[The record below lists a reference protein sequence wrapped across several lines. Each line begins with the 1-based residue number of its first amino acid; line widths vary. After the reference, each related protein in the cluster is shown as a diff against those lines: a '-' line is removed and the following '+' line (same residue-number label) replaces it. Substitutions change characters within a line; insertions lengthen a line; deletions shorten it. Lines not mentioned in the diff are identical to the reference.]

1 MSQATITRDQVAPV
15 ALPAQAIDVA
25 AIGGAVM
32 VRGMSLPQVLEFSA
46 ARRAA
51 ADPQDGETSEQA
63 ATRAGGTLLPL
74 VLHQCVVL
82 DDGLPVYSQAEWGAF
97 AVQHTREAFD
107 LWQLAMRLSGQLAD
121 EEKKT

>member
-15 ALPAQAIDVA
+15 ALPAQAVDVA

-32 VRGMSLPQVLEFSA
+32 VRGMTLPQVLEFSA

-51 ADPQDGETSEQA
+51 AGPQDGETPEQA

-74 VLHQCVVL
+74 VLHQCVGL

-97 AVQHTREAFD
+97 AVQHPQPAFE
-107 LWQLAMRLSGQLAD
+107 LWQVAMRLSGQLAD